1 MKWEKCKGETY
12 GSKLIENTND
22 LASLINITF
31 NENSAVLKGRKSKCS
46 TKKGTTNILRNYVFW
61 RK

>member
-1 MKWEKCKGETY
+1 MGEMKGETY

-22 LASLINITF
+22 LSKFDKYNF
-31 NENSAVLKGRKSKCS
+31 NENSSFSKEENPNALLKRYNK
-46 TKKGTTNILRNYVFW
+46 NFRNYVFW

>member
-1 MKWEKCKGETY
+1 MGEMKGETY

-31 NENSAVLKGRKSKCS
+31 NENLSFSKGENPNALLKKVQQK
-46 TKKGTTNILRNYVFW
+46 F
-61 RK
+61 

>member
-1 MKWEKCKGETY
+1 MGEMKGETY

-31 NENSAVLKGRKSKCS
+31 NENSSFSKEENPNALLKKRYNK
-46 TKKGTTNILRNYVFW
+46 NFRNYVFW